1 MNWRGRGLVISAAVA
16 ACAVAPVA
24 ASAASAASQYLYERT
39 LMGAADGR
47 CHLFTPDIGRAL
59 SAARAQARNAA
70 LRAGD
75 GSAAVAATERRA
87 LAKAATVDCRSSG
100 LRLAA
105 DRLRAAFADYAKL
118 QVLSFPGVRAGW
130 RAERPYPA
138 YHGAPRWGLAQSVV
152 GQGGWMVF
160 GITGG
165 QVTLLDARGD
175 SAPAPIARIVFGILQ
190 FFPSL
195 MLICGEMTQPIRS
208 PPPPFLRPSSLKAGP
223 RRPARCCRPAPKP
236 AWPTSFQQMLWR
248 RWPSWTRA
256 RWRRCSSS
264 IPVPRATGWSPAG
277 SRSATWRRPKPSSP
291 PGDWLSLN

>member
-175 SAPAPIARIVFGILQ
+175 SAPAPIARIVFRNSAILSEPYVDLRRNDPADQVAPTAVSQAFLAQGRTSAPRSLLPAGAKTGLAYQ
-190 FFPSL
+190 FPTNVMAAL
-195 MLICGEMTQPIRS
+195 AQLDPREMASVQLVYP
-208 PPPPFLRPSSLKAGP
+208 GP
-223 RRPARCCRPAPKP
+223 KGDR
-236 AWPTSFQQMLWR
+236 
-248 RWPSWTRA
+248 
-256 RWRRCSSS
+256 
-264 IPVPRATGWSPAG
+264 VVTGWVEVGDLAAAQAFL
-277 SRSATWRRPKPSSP
+277 ATR
-291 PGDWLSLN
+291 